1 MKSNTKTFGSGE
13 STKSVSLLLLFCLI
27 SVITFS
33 QGSKPN
39 LLYNNGALIFIRSGT
54 LVHVQGD
61 VVNATSGGTF
71 INDGLLNVEGDF
83 TNNGT
88 FTTDGNVGEGTV
100 RLIGNN
106 TWAGSTTTGVQTISG
121 NWSVPGTASFYNLV
135 IDGQE
140 PGQVTSLSSN
150 ITVTGSLVW
159 NGSSTAANTYNP
171 YAFPTTLGSSTI
183 MQVRGSVPSGN
194 GTITTSSQQIYIPS
208 SAPTSL
214 AGYGSTSYINGYLQ
228 RGVAPAQ
235 SYDLPV
241 GSGSNYELANI
252 QFSNHMLGTSFLTA
266 NFNTSINTEPV
277 PSTCIINGQPIGSWL
292 DAGYWTIHP
301 DNQPVSGY
309 YAVTLSMRGYSNEPS
324 TGTNSSGGT
333 VTPGQQIGVVKRA
346 NSSSPWIGSG
356 PTVSGNVSTDQG
368 TGICSDNG
376 SFTSGVAWV
385 QRNIVPVFS
394 DFGIGVGEFNNVAL
408 PVQMLSLTAEP
419 VDNEYIRVA
428 WATAS
433 ELDNKG
439 FEVMR
444 SDDGVNFTQI
454 GWVDGHGTT
463 SFQNDYSYKDKN
475 VLPNITY
482 YYRLNQINTDGR
494 GTQTN
499 IVSASLT
506 GNPNMIISELMPN
519 PTSGQ
524 ARLLISTTTEA
535 EQVAAVRFYD
545 ILGRVVLSRDNNLIL
560 PGINTLDFDMSSY
573 AAATY
578 TAVIRI
584 GDNVYSRKVVLVK

>member
-1 MKSNTKTFGSGE
+1 MCNRFMFIT
-13 STKSVSLLLLFCLI
+13 LLFSFIPALI
-27 SVITFS
+27 FS

-61 VVNATSGGTF
+61 VVNATSGGSF
-71 INDGLLNVEGDF
+71 INDGLLNIEGDF

-100 RLIGNN
+100 RLIGNS
-106 TWAGSTTTGVQTISG
+106 TWAGSTTAGVQTISG
-121 NWSVPGTASFYNLV
+121 NLSTPNTASFYNLV
-135 IDGQE
+135 IDGSA
-140 PGQVTSLSSN
+140 PGQVISLGSN
-150 ITVTGSLVW
+150 IAVTGSLIW
-159 NGSSTAANTYNP
+159 NGSTTAANTYNP
-171 YAFPTTLGSSTI
+171 YAFPGTLGSSTI
-183 MQVRGSVPSGN
+183 MQVRGSVPSGY
-194 GTITTSSQQIYIPS
+194 GILQTSSQQVYVPS
-208 SAPTSL
+208 SAPTSV
-214 AGYGSTSYINGYLQ
+214 AGYGSASYINGYLQ
-228 RGVAPAQ
+228 RGVAPAF

-241 GSGSNYELANI
+241 GSASNYELANI
-252 QFSNHMLGTSFLTA
+252 QFSTHMVGTSFLTA

-277 PSTCIINGQPIGSWL
+277 PSTCIINGQPIGSLL

-301 DNQPVSGY
+301 DHQPSSGY
-309 YAVTLSMRGYSNEPS
+309 YAVALSMTGYSNEPS
-324 TGTNSSGGT
+324 PGTNSGGGT

-356 PTVSGNVSTDQG
+356 PTVSGNLSTDQG
-368 TGICSDNG
+368 TGECSDNG
-376 SFTSGVAWV
+376 SFSGGVASV
-385 QRNIVPVFS
+385 QRYIIPSFS

-408 PVQMLSLTAEP
+408 PVDLLSLSAEP
-419 VDNEYIRVA
+419 IDNSYIQVG

-433 ELDNKG
+433 EQDNKG
-439 FEVMR
+439 FEVLR
-444 SDDGVNFTQI
+444 STDGINFTQI

-463 SFQNDYSYKDKN
+463 SLQSDYIYNDKN
-475 VLPNITY
+475 VQPNITY
-482 YYRLNQINTDGR
+482 YYRLNQINTDGKGSR
-494 GTQTN
+494 TK

-506 GNPNMIISELMPN
+506 GNPDMIVSELMPN

-524 ARLLISTTTEA
+524 ARLLISTNSESQ
-535 EQVAAVRFYD
+535 QVASVRFYD

-560 PGINTLDFDMSSY
+560 PGNNTLDFDMSSY

-584 GDNVYSRKVVLVK
+584 GEDVYSRKIALVK